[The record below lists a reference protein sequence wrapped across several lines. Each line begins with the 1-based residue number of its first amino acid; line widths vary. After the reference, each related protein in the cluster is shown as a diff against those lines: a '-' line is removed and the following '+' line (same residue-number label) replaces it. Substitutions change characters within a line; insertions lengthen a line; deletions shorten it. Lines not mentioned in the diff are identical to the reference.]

1 MCLTVVIAF
10 AINIYEPTQTLPRH
24 SLWSKTA
31 MNSHPFDNDFS
42 LTPEHKK
49 QFRRGRSS

>member
-10 AINIYEPTQTLPRH
+10 AIIIYEPTQTLPRH

-31 MNSHPFDNDFS
+31 MSSHLFDNDFT

-49 QFRRGRSS
+49 QFRSERSS